1 VKRAI
6 RTHLGDFAAIL
17 VLLALS
23 VVVAGYVLSHE
34 RFNFPFFS
42 PGRFTMTAEFATG
55 QAFTAGQGQSVDVSG
70 VQIGQIGGITLKD
83 GIAYVTMSIDDKYK
97 HLIHTD
103 ATALARPRTGLQDMF
118 IELDPGTL
126 SAPVA
131 KSGFTIPVSNTNPE
145 VNSDEIEAS
154 LDADTREYLD
164 LLVNGAGEG
173 LQGKGGD
180 ELAKLLER
188 FEPTHQDLARLN
200 SVVAERGTALRQLI
214 NSLQRLNTALAAKQS
229 QIVQLVDSSSK
240 VFSAWASENQ
250 NVSKAVQLLPST
262 LQQTTSTLQ
271 KVQTFANILGPAASN
286 LLPAARALPA
296 ANQALTQLAVPGA
309 PIVQNQIRP
318 FVVAAR
324 PVVRNLRPAAIN
336 LSAATPNLEK
346 TFTVLN
352 HLVNMLGYSP
362 GGSQHGY
369 LWWLAWLDHN
379 VRTLFSTQDA
389 NGDYRPIF
397 LQANCASITQIA
409 SNFPPLEQVALGLSG
424 LLGATGAC
432 PASSGGTASTLAA
445 NTKRYEAEA
454 ALFSKST
461 TASSGKGR

>member
-1 VKRAI
+1 
-6 RTHLGDFAAIL
+6 
-17 VLLALS
+17 
-23 VVVAGYVLSHE
+23 
-34 RFNFPFFS
+34 
-42 PGRFTMTAEFATG
+42 
-55 QAFTAGQGQSVDVSG
+55 
-70 VQIGQIGGITLKD
+70 
-83 GIAYVTMSIDDKYK
+83 
-97 HLIHTD
+97 
-103 ATALARPRTGLQDMF
+103 
-118 IELDPGTL
+118 
-126 SAPVA
+126 
-131 KSGFTIPVSNTNPE
+131 VSNTNPE
-145 VNSDEIEAS
+145 VNSDEIEAA